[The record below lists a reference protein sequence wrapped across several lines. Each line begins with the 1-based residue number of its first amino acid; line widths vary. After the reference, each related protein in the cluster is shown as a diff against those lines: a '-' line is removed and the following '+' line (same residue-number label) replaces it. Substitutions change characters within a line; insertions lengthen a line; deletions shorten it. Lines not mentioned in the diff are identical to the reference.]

1 MKRLKHEITVL
12 SHNLNEEFFEALS
25 STPTATEGQARPG
38 EGSQPC
44 ELALHR
50 QGRGL
55 TSLRPGTLA
64 VDCVLQPAA
73 PGPSCCRA
81 AYNGDVDA
89 LRRLLPSMSLLQKLQ
104 FDPQGN
110 TASEGHAQTMQHAT
124 LFAYGSSR
132 HAPTRHPLQALHVA
146 VIRRQYEAIRLLLEA
161 GLPPDAKNARR
172 WNSLDEAV
180 ALNDAE
186 ASKLLYT
193 RLLADAKRAKREKK
207 AQLVA
212 VMRQLPDFSMELH
225 WELGSPLFGLLLR
238 CYAPD
243 DTYHMYKL
251 GDRLRVDGTLMGLE
265 EHRHSLIPHYKRGR
279 FSLLVNAGV
288 SPTAAFLVDHCTQS
302 YFDLYHERK
311 AHLKGVDREVAE
323 MLAEG
328 ASKVRVADA
337 DFEFKPVKNW
347 RGRQV
352 TEKVDGWQTEV
363 YEASGFLSASTWLK
377 VPVQLPPAT
386 SFDQYL
392 QLQLPPDEV
401 AEIASDPLAMSQKEQ
416 HRESRWQGDAKPG
429 TGTSACTSASSS
441 TSGGRQGATK
451 AQRFSSRC
459 WLAHGYPVSL
469 AQMIPL
475 LEVVAA
481 GNKHFAQAA
490 AFLRRFPS
498 HTYFPTRVQV
508 PLLWTVY
515 LQLGFRRFT
524 LLGADPAD
532 QPALLPDFYEGI
544 DWTASKTGI
553 CCSRTPH
560 RCWNGST
567 AAAHLKALD
576 SKLTVTCGASL
587 TNRQRAPPLALAIQ
601 GLVLAAGGCM
611 NASSGALGA
620 PRSSEIG
627 ASPELNALCG
637 DLLDLTRLQQPPQP
651 CHGPAI
657 DLGSPASQPLGFTAA
672 DLLRSHQQSPLAGP
686 RDALQQLAALQ
697 QQQQLAEALSAEP
710 LLCLGNLMAAQGL
723 QDLLALNQQLQQT
736 APVRLSTGGIRGT
749 GPVNN
754 ALYKFAHGREELRPV
769 VRHPKYKT
777 EVCRTFAQSGTCPYG
792 TRCRFIHTTTP
803 ITPAP
808 SACIVADAPLSSL
821 VSPTKLISST
831 TSALPAYGT
840 PPIPTVSN
848 AAVDL
853 GADSAATALS
863 ACLAGL
869 QCSTAV
875 NPPCSFPGL
884 ATFPAAAASPAA
896 YAGCGAA
903 RAYSPA
909 AASTC
914 GADASPASMLATLSA
929 LLGRTA
935 PAPSPPPFEL
945 GADSF
950 TATHRCAAAAA
961 PSPLSVVAPAGLPAI
976 GVGHCLPST
985 EQQQPI
991 CPGTPVASAGAG
1003 VRRSISDCD
1012 ASTPGSSMKRLPIFE
1027 RLIPEDGCVATAT
1040 ALGTP
1045 AGQLHDL

>member
-44 ELALHR
+44 ELA
-50 QGRGL
+50 
-55 TSLRPGTLA
+55 
-64 VDCVLQPAA
+64 
-73 PGPSCCRA
+73 A

-377 VPVQLPPAT
+377 
-386 SFDQYL
+386 
-392 QLQLPPDEV
+392 
-401 AEIASDPLAMSQKEQ
+401 KEQ